1 MGGPAALHRWQ
12 AAALPGGARQGV
24 ARGFRA
30 PKQGG
35 SVRTGIRV
43 APVAENLVLTPPFA
57 LCSRGVPAQP
67 GRWPAGR
74 SARPYALKP
83 GGIGAAEHAHPG
95 CPRYQATSARAHMPD
110 RVAAAD
116 SKFLSGGAMGVLFS
130 LTGATADGR
139 QRRGLGEDNLRCSQ
153 LVCCVTRPHPTP
165 STLHLLGTCG
175 GRRGHCTP
183 LSAPWA
189 LFLVM
194 AVIIY
199 TQAPL
204 APLTRC

>member
-1 MGGPAALHRWQ
+1 MFTVKISCVTQ
-12 AAALPGGARQGV
+12 
-24 ARGFRA
+24 
-30 PKQGG
+30 
-35 SVRTGIRV
+35 
-43 APVAENLVLTPPFA
+43 NLVLTPPFA
-57 LCSRGVPAQP
+57 LCSRGAPAQP

-183 LSAPWA
+183 L
-189 LFLVM
+189 
-194 AVIIY
+194 Y
-199 TQAPL
+199 TTVCPVGPL
-204 APLTRC
+204 PCHGCHHIHPGPTRTAHPLLTRYCHPFLCLPCA